1 LRGTNCISADFVVG
15 GRLPS
20 WTTFQLEQVC
30 RECRMS
36 PRECLIY
43 VGIHV
48 WRRRREPL
56 QPCSGRA
63 LSIRK
68 EFIGAGGSCSK
79 RSSRSISIVIQGR
92 SFGGTKSL
100 AEPGGWEGMEQ
111 RTDVDSVSL
120 RQVSARV
127 FMHRGQEWVR
137 RMERTRHSETREAS
151 KQGRHEMPTV

>member
-1 LRGTNCISADFVVG
+1 
-15 GRLPS
+15 
-20 WTTFQLEQVC
+20 
-30 RECRMS
+30 MS

-43 VGIHV
+43 VGIHL
-48 WRRRREPL
+48 WRRRREAL
-56 QPCSGRA
+56 QPCSCRA

-68 EFIGAGGSCSK
+68 ELIGAGASCSK

-100 AEPGGWEGMEQ
+100 AEHGGWECMMEQ

-137 RMERTRHSETREAS
+137 RTERTGDSETGEPS
-151 KQGRHEMPTV
+151 G